1 MNGWVDGWVRED
13 EIKNAKG
20 ERAERAGGLIGRI
33 MDGRII
39 LNRNDAD
46 ERAREKRKGQRG
58 TVNTLFGVRI
68 QKRKSLRFSE
78 FSAVLSPD
86 SVAT

>member
-1 MNGWVDGWVRED
+1 MDEWMNGWGRED

-46 ERAREKRKGQRG
+46 ERARE
-58 TVNTLFGVRI
+58 N
-68 QKRKSLRFSE
+68 
-78 FSAVLSPD
+78 
-86 SVAT
+86 